1 MANGIFVAA
10 SGATTRL
17 LEMDVLSNNLA
28 NVNTVGY
35 KRDSISFEEAAPEQT
50 TGAVTENDKRFV
62 RVTSSATDFSQGSLL
77 RTDNK
82 LDIALRGSGFLRIST
97 EEGDRL
103 TRDGRLMVGQD
114 GTLRHTDGFQVLDE
128 RGDPIFLPPE
138 RVPEISPD
146 GQIMSGDLRVAKLG
160 LVHPDLTEG
169 LERDASGFFKV
180 PTEDKL
186 LGDVT
191 SEVVQGH
198 VEAGNASAISSMVEL
213 IELQRSFEAMHQVIS
228 AYKEMDDSAVRLAR

>member
-35 KRDSISFEEAAPEQT
+35 KRDNISFEEVTPDQT

-62 RVTSSATDFSQGSLL
+62 RVTSSSTDFSQGALL

-82 LDIALRGSGFLRIST
+82 LDIALRGSGFLRVST

-128 RGDPIFLPPE
+128 RGGPIFLPPE
-138 RVPEISPD
+138 RVPEIAPD

-169 LERDASGFFKV
+169 LERDAAGFFKI
-180 PTEDKL
+180 PTDDKL
-186 LGDVT
+186 LTNVT
-191 SEVVQGH
+191 SEVIQGH
-198 VEAGNASAISSMVEL
+198 VESGNASAITSMVEL